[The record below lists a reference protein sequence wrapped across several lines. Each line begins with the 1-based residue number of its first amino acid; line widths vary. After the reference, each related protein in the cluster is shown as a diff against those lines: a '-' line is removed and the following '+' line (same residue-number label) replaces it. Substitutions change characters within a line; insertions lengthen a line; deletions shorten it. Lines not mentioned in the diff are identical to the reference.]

1 MRQLLQHRHLVM
13 ALGLLYFSQGI
24 PIGIAMDALPT
35 LLRHDGV
42 SLYALT
48 FLPLVGL
55 PWVVKFLWAPLVDN
69 HWSPRL
75 GRRRSW
81 IIPLQC
87 VVTLCLILLSVV
99 GISAAAAGLC
109 VALLAVASLASA
121 TQDIATDGMAA
132 EHVSDELLSRVN
144 AIQIA
149 GVMSGFFVG
158 GGGMMM
164 LSTRV
169 GVQGALLAM
178 AIFPAVSLLAIG
190 RLRQHADLPPERADS
205 RPANLLRTLRRH
217 GAVRLLTLT
226 LLSAVTAVSGLGL
239 SKLFL
244 TDNGWTPAQVG
255 QIRMAGGMVTLVLG
269 CGGGAWLVSR
279 LGVWKAFAVGL
290 GCALGAALCWLAM
303 ANWGLQSGGVIA
315 AVIGGALASGVT
327 SVAIMTAGMQF
338 AAQGDQAGTDMTM
351 VQSSRDIGEM
361 VSNMLMVGM
370 TASLG
375 YCSSFALAAALAVLL
390 LGINLASDRYSA
402 AVQRQEEWRR

>member
-1 MRQLLQHRHLVM
+1 MRQLLQHRHLVLT
-13 ALGLLYFSQGI
+13 LGLLYFSQGI

-35 LLRHDGV
+35 LLRHDGA
-42 SLYALT
+42 SLQALA

-69 HWSPRL
+69 HWSPRF

-87 VVTLCLILLSVV
+87 VVTLCLILLSAV

-132 EHVSDELLSRVN
+132 EHVSGELLSRVN

-158 GGGMMM
+158 GAGMMM
-164 LSTRV
+164 LSARV

-190 RLRQHADLPPERADS
+190 RFRQHADLPPERADS
-205 RPANLLRTLRRH
+205 RPASLLRTLRRR
-217 GAVRLLTLT
+217 GAARLLTLT
-226 LLSAVTAVSGLGL
+226 LLSAVTAVSGFGL
-239 SKLFL
+239 AKLFL
-244 TDNGWTPAQVG
+244 TDHGWTPAQVG
-255 QIRMAGGMVTLVLG
+255 QIGMAGGMVTLVLG

-290 GCALGAALCWLAM
+290 GCALCASLCWLAM

-315 AVIGGALASGVT
+315 AVVGGALASGVT

-375 YCSSFALAAALAVLL
+375 YRFSFALAAALAVLL
-390 LGINLASDRYSA
+390 LGINLASNRHPA
-402 AVQRQEEWRR
+402 AVRRQEE

>member
-1 MRQLLQHRHLVM
+1 MRQLLQHRHQVLT
-13 ALGLLYFSQGI
+13 LGLLYFSQGI

-35 LLRHDGV
+35 LLRHDGA
-42 SLYALT
+42 SLQALA

-69 HWSPRL
+69 HWSPRF

-87 VVTLCLILLSVV
+87 VVTLCLILLSAA

-132 EHVSDELLSRVN
+132 EHVSGELLSRVN

-158 GGGMMM
+158 GAGMMM
-164 LSTRV
+164 LSARV

-190 RLRQHADLPPERADS
+190 RFRQHADLPPERADS
-205 RPANLLRTLRRH
+205 RPASLLRTLRRR
-217 GAVRLLTLT
+217 GAARLLTLT
-226 LLSAVTAVSGLGL
+226 LLSAVTAVSGFGL
-239 SKLFL
+239 AKLFL
-244 TDNGWTPAQVG
+244 TDHGWTPAQVG
-255 QIRMAGGMVTLVLG
+255 QIGMAGGMVTLVLG
-269 CGGGAWLVSR
+269 CGGGAWLVSL

-290 GCALGAALCWLAM
+290 GCALCASLCWLAM

-315 AVIGGALASGVT
+315 AVMGGALASGVT

-375 YCSSFALAAALAVLL
+375 YRFSFALAAALAVLL
-390 LGINLASDRYSA
+390 LGINLASNRHPA
-402 AVQRQEEWRR
+402 AVRRQEE

>member
-1 MRQLLQHRHLVM
+1 MRQLLQHRHLVLT
-13 ALGLLYFSQGI
+13 LGLLYFSQGI

-35 LLRHDGV
+35 LLRHDGA
-42 SLYALT
+42 SLQALA

-69 HWSPRL
+69 HWSPRF

-87 VVTLCLILLSVV
+87 VVTLCLILLSAA

-132 EHVSDELLSRVN
+132 EHVSGELLSRVN

-158 GGGMMM
+158 GAGMMM
-164 LSTRV
+164 LSARV

-190 RLRQHADLPPERADS
+190 RFRQHADLPPERADS
-205 RPANLLRTLRRH
+205 RPASLLRTLRRR
-217 GAVRLLTLT
+217 GAARLLTLT
-226 LLSAVTAVSGLGL
+226 LLSAVTAVSGFGL
-239 SKLFL
+239 AKLFL
-244 TDNGWTPAQVG
+244 TDHGWTPAQVG
-255 QIRMAGGMVTLVLG
+255 QIGMAGGMVTLVLG
-269 CGGGAWLVSR
+269 CGGGAWLVSL
-279 LGVWKAFAVGL
+279 LGVWKVFAVGL
-290 GCALGAALCWLAM
+290 GCALCASLCWLAM

-315 AVIGGALASGVT
+315 AVMGGALASGVT

-375 YCSSFALAAALAVLL
+375 YRFSFALAAALAVLL
-390 LGINLASDRYSA
+390 LGINLASNRHPA
-402 AVQRQEEWRR
+402 AVRRQEE

>member
-1 MRQLLQHRHLVM
+1 
-13 ALGLLYFSQGI
+13 
-24 PIGIAMDALPT
+24 MDALPT
-35 LLRHDGV
+35 LLRHDGA
-42 SLYALT
+42 SLQALA

-69 HWSPRL
+69 HWSPRF

-87 VVTLCLILLSVV
+87 VVTMCLILLSAV

-132 EHVSDELLSRVN
+132 EHVSGELLSRVN

-158 GGGMMM
+158 GAGMMM
-164 LSTRV
+164 LSARV

-190 RLRQHADLPPERADS
+190 RFRQHADLPPERADS
-205 RPANLLRTLRRH
+205 RPASLLRTLRRR
-217 GAVRLLTLT
+217 GAARLLTLT
-226 LLSAVTAVSGLGL
+226 LLSAVTAVSGFGL
-239 SKLFL
+239 AKLFL
-244 TDNGWTPAQVG
+244 TDHGWTPAQVG
-255 QIRMAGGMVTLVLG
+255 QIGMAGGMVTLVLG

-290 GCALGAALCWLAM
+290 GCALCASLCWLAM

-315 AVIGGALASGVT
+315 AVMGGALASG
-327 SVAIMTAGMQF
+327 
-338 AAQGDQAGTDMTM
+338 
-351 VQSSRDIGEM
+351 
-361 VSNMLMVGM
+361 
-370 TASLG
+370 
-375 YCSSFALAAALAVLL
+375 
-390 LGINLASDRYSA
+390 
-402 AVQRQEEWRR
+402 

>member
-1 MRQLLQHRHLVM
+1 MRQLLQHRHLVLT
-13 ALGLLYFSQGI
+13 LGLLYFSQGI

-35 LLRHDGV
+35 LLRHDGA
-42 SLYALT
+42 SLQALA

-69 HWSPRL
+69 HWSPRF

-87 VVTLCLILLSVV
+87 VVMLCLILLSAV

-109 VALLAVASLASA
+109 VALLVVASLASA

-132 EHVSDELLSRVN
+132 EHVSGELLSRVN

-158 GGGMMM
+158 GAGMMM
-164 LSTRV
+164 LSARV

-178 AIFPAVSLLAIG
+178 AIFPAASLLAIG
-190 RLRQHADLPPERADS
+190 RFRQHADLPPERAAS
-205 RPANLLRTLRRH
+205 RPASLLRTLRRR
-217 GAVRLLTLT
+217 GAARLLTLT
-226 LLSAVTAVSGLGL
+226 LLSAVTAVSGFGL
-239 SKLFL
+239 AKLFL
-244 TDNGWTPAQVG
+244 TDHGWTPAQVG
-255 QIRMAGGMVTLVLG
+255 QIGMAGGMVTLVLG
-269 CGGGAWLVSR
+269 CGGAWLVSR

-315 AVIGGALASGVT
+315 AVMGGALASGVT

-375 YCSSFALAAALAVLL
+375 YRFSFGLAAALAVLL
-390 LGINLASDRYSA
+390 LGINLANYRRHA
-402 AVQRQEEWRR
+402 GAQRQEE

>member
-1 MRQLLQHRHLVM
+1 MRQLLQHRHLVLT
-13 ALGLLYFSQGI
+13 LGLLYFSQGI

-35 LLRHDGV
+35 LLRHDGA
-42 SLYALT
+42 SLQALA

-69 HWSPRL
+69 HWSPRF

-87 VVTLCLILLSVV
+87 VVTLCLILLSAA

-132 EHVSDELLSRVN
+132 EHVSGELLSRVN

-158 GGGMMM
+158 GAGMMM
-164 LSTRV
+164 LSARV

-190 RLRQHADLPPERADS
+190 RFRQHAVLPPERADS
-205 RPANLLRTLRRH
+205 RPASLLRTLRRR
-217 GAVRLLTLT
+217 GAARLLTLT
-226 LLSAVTAVSGLGL
+226 LLSAVTAVSGFGL
-239 SKLFL
+239 AKLFL
-244 TDNGWTPAQVG
+244 TDHGWTPAQVG
-255 QIRMAGGMVTLVLG
+255 QIGMAGGMVTLVLG
-269 CGGGAWLVSR
+269 CGGGAWLVSL

-290 GCALGAALCWLAM
+290 GCALCASLCWLAM

-315 AVIGGALASGVT
+315 AVMGGALASGVT

-375 YCSSFALAAALAVLL
+375 YRFSFALAAALAVLL
-390 LGINLASDRYSA
+390 LGINLASNRHPA
-402 AVQRQEEWRR
+402 AVRRQEE

>member
-1 MRQLLQHRHLVM
+1 MRQLLQHRHLVLT
-13 ALGLLYFSQGI
+13 LGLLYFSQGI

-35 LLRHDGV
+35 LLRHDGA
-42 SLYALT
+42 SLQALA

-69 HWSPRL
+69 HWSPRF

-87 VVTLCLILLSVV
+87 VVTLCLILLSAV
-99 GISAAAAGLC
+99 GIFAAAAGLC

-132 EHVSDELLSRVN
+132 EHVSGELLSRVN

-158 GGGMMM
+158 GAGMMM
-164 LSTRV
+164 LSARV

-190 RLRQHADLPPERADS
+190 RFRQHADLPPERADS
-205 RPANLLRTLRRH
+205 RPASLLRTLRRR
-217 GAVRLLTLT
+217 GAARLLTLT
-226 LLSAVTAVSGLGL
+226 LLSAVTAVSGFGL
-239 SKLFL
+239 AKLFL
-244 TDNGWTPAQVG
+244 TDHGWTPAQVG
-255 QIRMAGGMVTLVLG
+255 QIGMAGGMVTLVLG

-290 GCALGAALCWLAM
+290 GCALCASLCWLAM

-315 AVIGGALASGVT
+315 AVMGGALASGVT

-375 YCSSFALAAALAVLL
+375 YRFSFALAAALAVLL
-390 LGINLASDRYSA
+390 LGISMYDYRRHA
-402 AVQRQEEWRR
+402 AMN

>member
-1 MRQLLQHRHLVM
+1 MRQLLQHRHLVLT
-13 ALGLLYFSQGI
+13 LGLLYFSQGI

-35 LLRHDGV
+35 LLRHDGA
-42 SLYALT
+42 SLQALA

-69 HWSPRL
+69 HWSPRF

-87 VVTLCLILLSVV
+87 VVTLCLILLSAA

-132 EHVSDELLSRVN
+132 EHVSGELLSRVN

-158 GGGMMM
+158 GAGMMM
-164 LSTRV
+164 LSARV

-190 RLRQHADLPPERADS
+190 RFRQHADLLPERADS
-205 RPANLLRTLRRH
+205 RPASLLRTLRRR
-217 GAVRLLTLT
+217 GAARLLTLT
-226 LLSAVTAVSGLGL
+226 LLSAVTAVSGFGL
-239 SKLFL
+239 AKLFL
-244 TDNGWTPAQVG
+244 TDHGWTPAQVG
-255 QIRMAGGMVTLVLG
+255 QIGMAGGMVTLVLG
-269 CGGGAWLVSR
+269 CGGGAWLVSL

-290 GCALGAALCWLAM
+290 GCALCASLCWLAM

-315 AVIGGALASGVT
+315 AVMGGALASGVT

-375 YCSSFALAAALAVLL
+375 YRFSFALAAALAVLL
-390 LGINLASDRYSA
+390 LGINLASNRHPA
-402 AVQRQEEWRR
+402 AVRRQEE

>member
-1 MRQLLQHRHLVM
+1 MRQLLQHRHLVLT
-13 ALGLLYFSQGI
+13 LGLLYFSQGI

-35 LLRHDGV
+35 LLRHDGA
-42 SLYALT
+42 SLQALA

-69 HWSPRL
+69 HWSPRF

-87 VVTLCLILLSVV
+87 VVTMCLILLSAV

-132 EHVSDELLSRVN
+132 EHVSGELLSRVN

-158 GGGMMM
+158 GAGMMM
-164 LSTRV
+164 LSARV

-190 RLRQHADLPPERADS
+190 RFRQHADLPPERADS
-205 RPANLLRTLRRH
+205 RPASLLRTLRRR
-217 GAVRLLTLT
+217 GAARLLTLT
-226 LLSAVTAVSGLGL
+226 LLSAVTAVSGFGL
-239 SKLFL
+239 AKLFL
-244 TDNGWTPAQVG
+244 TDHGWTPAQVG
-255 QIRMAGGMVTLVLG
+255 QIGMAGGMVTLVLG

-290 GCALGAALCWLAM
+290 GCALCASLCWLAM

-315 AVIGGALASGVT
+315 AVVGGALASGVT

-370 TASLG
+370 IASLG
-375 YCSSFALAAALAVLL
+375 YRFSFALAAALAVLL
-390 LGINLASDRYSA
+390 LGINLASNGHPA
-402 AVQRQEEWRR
+402 AVRRQEE

>member
-1 MRQLLQHRHLVM
+1 MRQLLQHRHLVLT
-13 ALGLLYFSQGI
+13 LGLLYFSQGI

-35 LLRHDGV
+35 LLRHDGA
-42 SLYALT
+42 SLQALA

-69 HWSPRL
+69 HWSPRF
-75 GRRRSW
+75 GRRLSW

-132 EHVSDELLSRVN
+132 EHVSGELLSRVN

-158 GGGMMM
+158 GAGMMI
-164 LSTRV
+164 LSARV
-169 GVQGALLAM
+169 GVQGALLTM
-178 AIFPAVSLLAIG
+178 AIFPVVSLLAIC
-190 RLRQHADLPPERADS
+190 RFRQQTDMAHERVDS
-205 RPANLLRTLRRH
+205 RPASLLRTLRRR
-217 GAVRLLTLT
+217 GAARLLTLS
-226 LLSAVTAVSGLGL
+226 LLSAVTAVSGFGL
-239 SKLFL
+239 AKLFL
-244 TDNGWTPAQVG
+244 TDHGWTPAQVG
-255 QIRMAGGMVTLVLG
+255 QIGMVGGMVTLVLG

-303 ANWGLQSGGVIA
+303 ANWGLQPGGVIA
-315 AVIGGALASGVT
+315 AVMGGALASGVT

-338 AAQGDQAGTDMTM
+338 AALGDQAGTDMTM

-375 YCSSFALAAALAVLL
+375 YRFSFALAAALAVLL
-390 LGINLASDRYSA
+390 LGISMYNYRRHA
-402 AVQRQEEWRR
+402 AMN

>member
-1 MRQLLQHRHLVM
+1 MRQLLQHRHLVLT
-13 ALGLLYFSQGI
+13 LGLLYFSQGI

-35 LLRHDGV
+35 LLRHDGA
-42 SLYALT
+42 SLQALA

-69 HWSPRL
+69 HWSPRF

-87 VVTLCLILLSVV
+87 VVTLCLILLSAV

-132 EHVSDELLSRVN
+132 EHVSGELLSRVN

-158 GGGMMM
+158 GAGMMM
-164 LSTRV
+164 LSARV
-169 GVQGALLAM
+169 GVQGCAAGDGDLPCRQ
-178 AIFPAVSLLAIG
+178 PAGDWPLPTTRRSAARTRRFASGQPAAHAAPSRRGAVADAHAAVGGDRGI
-190 RLRQHADLPPERADS
+190 RLRVGQAVFNRS
-205 RPANLLRTLRRH
+205 RLDAGAGRPDRHGRRH
-217 GAVRLLTLT
+217 GDAGARVRWRRL
-226 LLSAVTAVSGLGL
+226 AGE
-239 SKLFL
+239 
-244 TDNGWTPAQVG
+244 PA
-255 QIRMAGGMVTLVLG
+255 R
-269 CGGGAWLVSR
+269 
-279 LGVWKAFAVGL
+279 GVWKAFAVGL
-290 GCALGAALCWLAM
+290 GCALCASLCWLAM

-315 AVIGGALASGVT
+315 AVMGGALASGVT

-375 YCSSFALAAALAVLL
+375 YRFSFALAAALAVLL
-390 LGINLASDRYSA
+390 LGINLASNRHPA
-402 AVQRQEEWRR
+402 AVRRQEE

>member
-1 MRQLLQHRHLVM
+1 MRQLLQHRHLVLT
-13 ALGLLYFSQGI
+13 LGLLYFSQGI

-35 LLRHDGV
+35 LLRHDGA
-42 SLYALT
+42 SLQALA

-69 HWSPRL
+69 HWSPRF

-87 VVTLCLILLSVV
+87 VVTMCLILLSAV

-132 EHVSDELLSRVN
+132 EHVSGELLSRVN

-158 GGGMMM
+158 GAGMMM
-164 LSTRV
+164 LSARV

-190 RLRQHADLPPERADS
+190 RFRQHADLPPERADS
-205 RPANLLRTLRRH
+205 RPASLLRTLRRR
-217 GAVRLLTLT
+217 GAARLLTLT
-226 LLSAVTAVSGLGL
+226 LLSAVTAVSGFGL
-239 SKLFL
+239 AKLFL
-244 TDNGWTPAQVG
+244 TDHGWTPAQVG
-255 QIRMAGGMVTLVLG
+255 QIGMAGGMVTLVLG

-290 GCALGAALCWLAM
+290 GCALCASVWWLAM

-315 AVIGGALASGVT
+315 AVMGGALASGVT

-375 YCSSFALAAALAVLL
+375 YRFSFALAAALAVLL
-390 LGINLASDRYSA
+390 LGINLASNRHPA
-402 AVQRQEEWRR
+402 AVRRQEE

>member
-1 MRQLLQHRHLVM
+1 MRQLLQHRHLVLT
-13 ALGLLYFSQGI
+13 LGLLYFSQGI

-35 LLRHDGV
+35 LLRHDGA
-42 SLYALT
+42 SLQALA

-69 HWSPRL
+69 HWSPRF

-87 VVTLCLILLSVV
+87 VVTMCLILLSAV

-132 EHVSDELLSRVN
+132 EHVSGELLSRVN

-158 GGGMMM
+158 GAGMMM
-164 LSTRV
+164 LSARV

-190 RLRQHADLPPERADS
+190 RFRQHADLPPERADS
-205 RPANLLRTLRRH
+205 RPASLLRTLRRR
-217 GAVRLLTLT
+217 GAARLLTLT
-226 LLSAVTAVSGLGL
+226 LLSAVTAVSGFGL
-239 SKLFL
+239 AKLFL
-244 TDNGWTPAQVG
+244 TDHGWTPVQVG
-255 QIRMAGGMVTLVLG
+255 QIGMAGGMVTLVLG

-290 GCALGAALCWLAM
+290 GCALCASLCWLAM

-315 AVIGGALASGVT
+315 AVMGGALASGVT

-375 YCSSFALAAALAVLL
+375 YRFSFALAAALAVLL
-390 LGINLASDRYSA
+390 LGISMYNYRRHA
-402 AVQRQEEWRR
+402 AMN

>member
-1 MRQLLQHRHLVM
+1 MRQLLQHRHLVLT
-13 ALGLLYFSQGI
+13 LGLLYFSQGI

-35 LLRHDGV
+35 LLRHDGA
-42 SLYALT
+42 SLQALA

-69 HWSPRL
+69 HWSPRF

-87 VVTLCLILLSVV
+87 VVTLCLILLSAA

-132 EHVSDELLSRVN
+132 EHVSGELLSRVN

-158 GGGMMM
+158 GAGMMM
-164 LSTRV
+164 LSARV

-190 RLRQHADLPPERADS
+190 RFRQHADLPPERADS
-205 RPANLLRTLRRH
+205 RPASLLRTLRRR
-217 GAVRLLTLT
+217 GAARLLTLT
-226 LLSAVTAVSGLGL
+226 QLSAVTAVSGFGL
-239 SKLFL
+239 AKLFL
-244 TDNGWTPAQVG
+244 TDHGWTPAQVG
-255 QIRMAGGMVTLVLG
+255 QIGMAGGMVTLVLG
-269 CGGGAWLVSR
+269 CGGGAWLVSL

-290 GCALGAALCWLAM
+290 GCALCASLCWLAM

-315 AVIGGALASGVT
+315 AVMGGALASGVT

-375 YCSSFALAAALAVLL
+375 YRFSFALAAALAVLL
-390 LGINLASDRYSA
+390 LGINLASNRHPA
-402 AVQRQEEWRR
+402 AVRRQEE

>member
-1 MRQLLQHRHLVM
+1 MRQLLQHRHLVLT
-13 ALGLLYFSQGI
+13 LGLLYFSQGI

-35 LLRHDGV
+35 LLRHDGA
-42 SLYALT
+42 SLQALA
-48 FLPLVGL
+48 FLQLVGL

-69 HWSPRL
+69 HWSPRF

-87 VVTLCLILLSVV
+87 VVTLCLILLSAV

-109 VALLAVASLASA
+109 VALLVVASLASA

-132 EHVSDELLSRVN
+132 EHVSGELLSRVN

-158 GGGMMM
+158 GAGMMM
-164 LSTRV
+164 LSARV
-169 GVQGALLAM
+169 GVQGALLA
-178 AIFPAVSLLAIG
+178 IG
-190 RLRQHADLPPERADS
+190 RFRQHADLPPERAAS
-205 RPANLLRTLRRH
+205 RPASLLRTLRRR
-217 GAVRLLTLT
+217 GAARLLTLT
-226 LLSAVTAVSGLGL
+226 LLSAVTAVSGFGL
-239 SKLFL
+239 AKLFL
-244 TDNGWTPAQVG
+244 TDHGWTPAQIG
-255 QIRMAGGMVTLVLG
+255 QIGMAGGMVTLVLG

-315 AVIGGALASGVT
+315 AVMGGALASGVT

-375 YCSSFALAAALAVLL
+375 YRFSFGLAAALAVLL
-390 LGINLASDRYSA
+390 LGINLANYRRHA
-402 AVQRQEEWRR
+402 GAQRQEE